1 MLNILFQI
9 LYYKYC
15 ISNRFFKRDFI
26 QHFINSYSPG
36 FLKDDFMK
44 YFTEKAVRV
53 GDVQFIKQKSKFL
66 KAHTSSGHK
75 RSIDELL
82 GK

>member
-1 MLNILFQI
+1 
-9 LYYKYC
+9 
-15 ISNRFFKRDFI
+15 
-26 QHFINSYSPG
+26 
-36 FLKDDFMK
+36 MK
-44 YFTEKAVRV
+44 YLTEKAVRV

-82 GK
+82 GKRASIYNKFWYLIEVLCFCVDIRDDNDGTNFSMSLHLFID

>member
-1 MLNILFQI
+1 
-9 LYYKYC
+9 
-15 ISNRFFKRDFI
+15 
-26 QHFINSYSPG
+26 
-36 FLKDDFMK
+36 MK

-82 GK
+82 GKWASIYNKFWYLIEVLCFCVDIRDDDNSTNFSMSLHLFID